1 MEPDATH
8 PTPRIAEAV
17 QAYETTHIAARN
29 FAARTRVEYRRDL
42 QDLATFLVER
52 CRLARPSAVGKP
64 HLEAYLA
71 DLDRRGLRG
80 STRRRKVAAIRSF
93 FGFLFLHRHIAHDPT
108 LRLIP
113 PEREHREPR
122 VLTEAE
128 YRRLQ
133 LTCANVPRDAALI
146 ELALQTGMRVSEL
159 AGLRLVDVTLP
170 PRVSREH
177 AGTVQILGKGR
188 KQRTVT
194 LNWRACRALRSYLA
208 VRPDVPTER
217 VFVSKFR
224 TALTVRAI
232 RNVVTKYL
240 AEASIAGASVH
251 TLRHTFGTQ
260 HARRGTNLRV
270 IQEAMGHADL
280 KTTSL
285 YVHLARDL
293 MEKDLQE
300 HAL

>member
-1 MEPDATH
+1 
-8 PTPRIAEAV
+8 V
-17 QAYETTHIAARN
+17 
-29 FAARTRVEYRRDL
+29 
-42 QDLATFLVER
+42 LA
-52 CRLARPSAVGKP
+52 
-64 HLEAYLA
+64 
-71 DLDRRGLRG
+71 
-80 STRRRKVAAIRSF
+80 
-93 FGFLFLHRHIAHDPT
+93 
-108 LRLIP
+108 
-113 PEREHREPR
+113 
-122 VLTEAE
+122 EAE

-133 LTCANVPRDAALI
+133 LACANVPRDAALI

-170 PRVSREH
+170 PRVGREH
-177 AGTVQILGKGR
+177 AGAVHILGKGR
-188 KQRTVT
+188 RQRTVT
-194 LNWRACRALRSYLA
+194 LNWRACRALKSYLA
-208 VRPDVPTER
+208 VRPDTPTDR

-224 TALTVRAI
+224 TTLTVRAI

-240 AEASIAGASVH
+240 AEAGIAGASVH

-293 MEKDLQE
+293 MEKELQE